1 MGRSERRNDPT
12 KELERLEKRHKA
24 LKEKVSEYEAQ
35 LTLTATE
42 QIDLQKLKKEKLATK
57 DAIVRM
63 TGARV

>member
-24 LKEKVSEYEAQ
+24 LKEKVSAYESQ
-35 LTLTATE
+35 LTLTASE
-42 QIDLQKLKKEKLATK
+42 QMNLQKLKKEKLATK

-63 TGARV
+63 TERV